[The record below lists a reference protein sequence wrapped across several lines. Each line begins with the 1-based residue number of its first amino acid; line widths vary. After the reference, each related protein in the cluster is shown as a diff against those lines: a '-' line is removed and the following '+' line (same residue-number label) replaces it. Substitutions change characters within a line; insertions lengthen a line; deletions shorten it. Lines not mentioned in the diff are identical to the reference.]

1 MHDEALAH
9 QLSCHIHFSCLCS
22 GVCLISAFALFQ
34 GADVDACERFG
45 RTALHLAADGNRVEA
60 VQALLGCGADV
71 NAEDLRRDMALH
83 YGAADNSADLVQLLV
98 RSGARIN
105 GRGGECSCS
114 RSSPQLPQRRTFL
127 HLVFRPD

>member
-1 MHDEALAH
+1 M
-9 QLSCHIHFSCLCS
+9 
-22 GVCLISAFALFQ
+22 
-34 GADVDACERFG
+34 
-45 RTALHLAADGNRVEA
+45 
-60 VQALLGCGADV
+60 

-114 RSSPQLPQRRTFL
+114 RSSPQLPQCRTFL
-127 HLVFRPD
+127 HFVFRTDWNLRRSDVVCLMLRFNSLQQNALQRVFAKQPQLLSCIRQAQLHSSVAFRNPGPVPGQQ